1 MAAAGR
7 HDWCARV
14 APAEIARAC
23 TQRNLMAWWVGLPL
37 IFLREAPLQQPP
49 VLDALAPAAPVSQA
63 YTRSIAYDP
72 EGAYIASVNKPGR
85 S

>member
-1 MAAAGR
+1 MPGAHALRQLRLHA
-7 HDWCARV
+7 HARS
-14 APAEIARAC
+14 AISWPG
-23 TQRNLMAWWVGLPL
+23 GLGSAL